1 MKTNGISW
9 CSKKRWLTSFAGN
22 VQNCYRKVNNL
33 YGKIMNLSGN
43 MKEFIWNKYGK
54 VKNLYR
60 NVKDLLRH
68 IYICNIYIWKN
79 DEFD

>member
-1 MKTNGISW
+1 VK
-9 CSKKRWLTSFAGN
+9 
-22 VQNCYRKVNNL
+22 NL

-43 MKEFIWNKYGK
+43 MKEFIWKKYGE

-60 NVKDLLRH
+60 NVRDLLR
-68 IYICNIYIWKN
+68 NIYIWKN

>member
-1 MKTNGISW
+1 
-9 CSKKRWLTSFAGN
+9 
-22 VQNCYRKVNNL
+22 
-33 YGKIMNLSGN
+33 MNLSGN

-68 IYICNIYIWKN
+68 IYIYVFIYIWKN